1 MRRRGE
7 LNRAAAPPP
16 PPSSAVPQTEE
27 EKKQARKTRLSQPIK
42 AKLGYEAASPD
53 APWYQAKKPQ
63 RSYSSKYEQVQNVT
77 TYFEDTASRA
87 DDKKPFDPEHQK
99 CRDAFWALLFIAHF
113 LTMCILAASRGLPE
127 LSIAASNADGRASG
141 ISFPSH
147 DDDDDPLSSS
157 FGDDGNMNSPPRGGS
172 GGGNKDAAAAAAG
185 RGRSD
190 GELMSTGSV
199 LVALIS
205 LALASLAS
213 LVSSARDLH
222 KKQPSRLHCCGV
234 VVVVH
239 VWELFVVHTHCCLSI

>member
-16 PPSSAVPQTEE
+16 PPSAVPQTEE

-99 CRDAFWALLFIAHF
+99 CRDAFWALLFIAVGF
-113 LTMCILAASRGLPE
+113 LVAMYFTWQAIKM
-127 LSIAASNADGRASG
+127 LS
-141 ISFPSH
+141 
-147 DDDDDPLSSS
+147 DDDDSD
-157 FGDDGNMNSPPRGGS
+157 DDGA
-172 GGGNKDAAAAAAG
+172 D
-185 RGRSD
+185 
-190 GELMSTGSV
+190 
-199 LVALIS
+199 
-205 LALASLAS
+205 
-213 LVSSARDLH
+213 
-222 KKQPSRLHCCGV
+222 
-234 VVVVH
+234 
-239 VWELFVVHTHCCLSI
+239 